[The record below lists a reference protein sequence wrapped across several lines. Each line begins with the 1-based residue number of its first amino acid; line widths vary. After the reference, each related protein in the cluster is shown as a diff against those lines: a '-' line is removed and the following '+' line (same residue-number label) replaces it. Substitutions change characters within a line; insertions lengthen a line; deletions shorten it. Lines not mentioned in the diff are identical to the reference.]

1 MMFNK
6 DLIDKILVGKK
17 TMTSR
22 DKKLGDVGE
31 TTNLMANRDY
41 SKLSGNY
48 IEFTKVY
55 QKRLGDF
62 SHIDAQKEGF
72 RDLKE
77 FIDYW
82 NKNIKPENSWNPNMI
97 VWVHEFRLFKKI

>member
-6 DLIDKILVGKK
+6 DPIDKILAGKK

-22 DKKLGDVGE
+22 DKKLYDVGE

-41 SKLSGNY
+41 SKLSGKY
-48 IEFTKVY
+48 IKFTKVY
-55 QKRLGDF
+55 QKKLGDF
-62 SHIDAQKEGF
+62 TGVDANKEGF
-72 RDLKE
+72 NSLNE

-82 NKNIKPENSWNPNMI
+82 NRNLEPKNSWNPNI
-97 VWVHEFRLFKKI
+97 VVWVHEFAVI